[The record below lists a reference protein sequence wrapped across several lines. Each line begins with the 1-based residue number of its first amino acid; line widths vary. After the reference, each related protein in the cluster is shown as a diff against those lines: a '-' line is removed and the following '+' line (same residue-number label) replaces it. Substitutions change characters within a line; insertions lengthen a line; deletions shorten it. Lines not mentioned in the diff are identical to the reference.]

1 MCRLVDAD
9 SETYLINL
17 IARLSDHPNKR
28 IDELLPAN
36 WRAARRG
43 GLPAGEPSPKL
54 VEPKSA
60 AS

>member
-9 SETYLINL
+9 PETDLINL
-17 IARLSDHPNKR
+17 IAWLSDHPNKR

-43 GLPAGEPSPKL
+43 GLPAGESSPKL
-54 VEPKSA
+54 VYPRSA